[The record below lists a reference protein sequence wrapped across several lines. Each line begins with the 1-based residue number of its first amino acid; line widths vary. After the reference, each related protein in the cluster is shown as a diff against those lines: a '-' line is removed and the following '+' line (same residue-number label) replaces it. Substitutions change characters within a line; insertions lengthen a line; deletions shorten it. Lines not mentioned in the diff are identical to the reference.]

1 MSLINHE
8 ELIRQLKSGELT
20 SLDEITNEFKNILK
34 EVIQTASQEELT
46 AHLGYDKN
54 KESTNSNYRNGYNE
68 KTIKSKYGK
77 FNRCINSKR

>member
-34 EVIQTASQEELT
+34 EVIQTR
-46 AHLGYDKN
+46 
-54 KESTNSNYRNGYNE
+54 TNCTSRL
-68 KTIKSKYGK
+68 
-77 FNRCINSKR
+77 